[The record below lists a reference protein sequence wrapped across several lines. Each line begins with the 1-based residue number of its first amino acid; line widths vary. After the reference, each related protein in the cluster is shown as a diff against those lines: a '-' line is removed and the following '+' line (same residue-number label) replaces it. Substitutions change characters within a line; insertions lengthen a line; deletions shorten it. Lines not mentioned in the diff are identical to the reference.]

1 MTTATPP
8 LPTMKSIYDQVETF
22 WSKPLHAML
31 GTESAAAAMSMVRE
45 QALTQQA
52 NQRAQLESTWEA
64 LRLPSKVDHARLA
77 GQVVALEAKIEGVED
92 RLDLISQQ
100 LERLIA
106 QTAMISTNTTKQERK
121 KEA

>member
-8 LPTMKSIYDQVETF
+8 LPTMKSVYDQVEAF
-22 WSKPLHAML
+22 WSKPLHTFL

-92 RLDLISQQ
+92 RLDLISRQ
-100 LERLIA
+100 LEQVLA
-106 QTAMISTNTTKQERK
+106 KLNAPVKQERK
-121 KEA
+121 KD